1 MSQPNPED
9 PDEGHMM
16 PHSEMRKYINNYDE
30 RRARLEA
37 TDWQRWVPVWGLY
50 KNRRDRKEMMI
61 DWNINSSRYT
71 IANEIYEAIEIVGG
85 AVTLGYFLDSLDKL
99 V

>member
-1 MSQPNPED
+1 M
-9 PDEGHMM
+9 
-16 PHSEMRKYINNYDE
+16 
-30 RRARLEA
+30 
-37 TDWQRWVPVWGLY
+37 
-50 KNRRDRKEMMI
+50 KEMMI